1 MYEKKNIIDGL
12 NPVQKDAVLYFDSPL
27 LIIAGAGSGKTKVI
41 THKIAYMVLEKGL
54 TPMSILGVT
63 FTNRAANEMKERIE
77 EVSGI
82 DKHLFNI
89 STFHSLG
96 LRILRET
103 TKYSN
108 YDEEWKIIDDR
119 DRKKII
125 DNIIKTGFSYF
136 TSDMR
141 DRVLKKIGFS
151 KMNLNYPNNK
161 TVLSARGFGDD
172 EINIFSKYF
181 EYQTKNKVWD
191 YEDLISL
198 PVILL
203 QSNKEVRQKYIDKYK
218 YVLVDEFQDTNP
230 NQYMLIKLIAGNH
243 KQITIVGDD
252 DQAIYSW
259 RGANIKFLFDFENDF
274 PGVKIIKLEQNYR
287 STKRILNFANN
298 MIKRNRTR
306 REKQMWTDKEDGRPV
321 FVMDS
326 YSKDKEAE
334 NVADLVVYL
343 KKKKP
348 EIFPIAVLYRINSQS
363 LALENE
369 LLSRN
374 VRFRI
379 LKGLRFFD
387 RKEVKDTLALL
398 QLAVNPNDD
407 LSFNRITDFLSL
419 GIGPKA
425 LSNLVLKS
433 EEEGISLFKTLKN
446 FFPDKFNNKDLFRK
460 ILELHSKI
468 DELSFSEVLSVLVNY
483 SGYKTILQEKEENDK
498 LLNINELIAFIAK
511 WESMRTEVQFSDL
524 MDTITLT
531 SNDSDKK
538 DSTDVFLLTMH
549 NAKGMEFPTVVCLG
563 INNTFMP
570 FFLRNTKNIK
580 EMEEER
586 RLFYVASTRAMEQ
599 LIISSNQSSPSMFL
613 ERIDSSLYTSVDNIY
628 EIGGA
633 VDAFASLSKGTSS
646 VKEVFEEEKFI
657 EHGFFGKGKI
667 INQLSEKKYLILF
680 EGKGEKLIDT
690 SIVPIKFL

>member
-1 MYEKKNIIDGL
+1 MEKVDLVDGL
-12 NPVQKDAVLYFDSPL
+12 NSVQKEAVLYFDSPL
-27 LIIAGAGSGKTKVI
+27 LLIAGAGSGKTKVI
-41 THKIAYMVLEKGL
+41 THKIAYMVMERGMA
-54 TPMSILGVT
+54 PMNILGVT
-63 FTNRAANEMKERIE
+63 FTNRAATEMKERIE
-77 EVSGI
+77 AVSGI

-103 TKYSN
+103 TRYSN

-119 DRKKII
+119 DRKKIV
-125 DNIIKTGFSYF
+125 DGIIKAGFSYF

-141 DRVLKKIGFS
+141 DRIMKKIGFS
-151 KMNLNYPNNK
+151 KMNLNYPNNREN
-161 TVLSARGFGDD
+161 LAERGFADD
-172 EINIFSKYF
+172 EINIYAKYF
-181 EYQTKNKVWD
+181 EYQNKNKVWD

-203 QSNKEVRQKYIDKYK
+203 QSNKEVRQKYRDRFK

-230 NQYMLIKLIAGNH
+230 NQYMLIKLVAGSH

-259 RGANIKFLFDFENDF
+259 RGANIRFLFDFENDF

-287 STKRILNFANN
+287 STKKILDFANN

-306 REKQMWTDKEDGRPV
+306 RDKKMWTEKDSGNPV
-321 FVMDS
+321 FVIDS
-326 YSKDKEAE
+326 YSKERESE
-334 NVADLVVYL
+334 NVADLIVFL

-348 EIFPIAVLYRINSQS
+348 EIFPVAVLYRINSQS
-363 LALENE
+363 LAIENE

-374 VRFRI
+374 VRFKI

-387 RKEVKDTLALL
+387 RKEVKDTLSLL
-398 QLAVNPNDD
+398 QLAINPNDD
-407 LSFNRITDFLSL
+407 LSFYRMVDFLSL

-425 LSNLVLKS
+425 LANLVLKS
-433 EEEGISLFKTLKN
+433 EEEGISLFKALNK
-446 FFPDKFNNKDLFRK
+446 FFPEKFKSRDLFGK
-460 ILELHSKI
+460 ILEFHKNI
-468 DELSFSEVLSVLVNY
+468 DEFSFSEVLTVLVNY
-483 SGYKTILQEKEENDK
+483 SGYKKILQDKEENDK
-498 LLNINELIAFIAK
+498 LLNINELIAFITK
-511 WESMRTEVQFSDL
+511 WESSRTEAKFSDL

-531 SNDSDKK
+531 SNDSEEKDK
-538 DSTDVFLLTMH
+538 TDVFLLTMH
-549 NAKGMEFPTVVCLG
+549 NAKGMEFPTVICLG

-570 FFLRNTKNIK
+570 FFLRNTRNIK

-586 RLFYVASTRAMEQ
+586 RLFYVASTRAMDQ
-599 LIISSNQSSPSMFL
+599 LIISANQSSPSTFL
-613 ERIDSSLYTSVDNIY
+613 EKIDRSLYTLADSIY
-628 EIGGA
+628 EVGGSG
-633 VDAFASLSKGTSS
+633 VPLSSLSPGIAGSAD
-646 VKEVFEEEKFI
+646 VFEEEKFI
-657 EHGFFGKGKI
+657 EHSFFGKGKI
-667 INQLSEKKYLILF
+667 VNQLSDKKYLILF